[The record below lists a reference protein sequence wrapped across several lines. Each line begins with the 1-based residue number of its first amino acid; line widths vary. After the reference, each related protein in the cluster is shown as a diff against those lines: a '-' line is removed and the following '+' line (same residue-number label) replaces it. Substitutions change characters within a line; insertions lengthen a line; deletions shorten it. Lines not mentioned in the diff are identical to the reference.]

1 MALIKCPECGKEIS
15 DAAESCPNCGY
26 PIKGQ
31 QQIGD
36 SDGLGKG
43 QETKKLKTV
52 LFIVVGIILVVIV
65 CGGSLLF
72 KKGGLIDKLTDKEAP
87 KFENV
92 PTELTFNVDD
102 DVKFNDI
109 VKEKNIKV
117 TDNVDTDIEIKIDS
131 SQVKL
136 DVPGK
141 YLITLSARDKA
152 KNIGKVEVPV
162 YVNDYETH
170 KEYLAA
176 ITLEK
181 SKLDKSSSGSYQYE
195 GITVPDSEVN
205 NIEAGTMYR
214 SISRQLEGF
223 YLFGNMIYKNWNT
236 EIASTVFGIDKPESY
251 DDMKPYVDSVF
262 SYITPD
268 ATLPQILSWIQE
280 CTTVSG
286 EFDYEK
292 ANFSFEIT
300 DLTATAKEMHI
311 TEKMLG
317 YVLAVIDEY
326 GPEENFK
333 GKPVRE
339 IYGLLQKQT
348 DQQQRYYFRMNTK
361 GERKKMYVLK
371 NGKNFYIRIEN
382 GSVIKTP
389 KFVEATKFR
398 NTEIAQ
404 TVIDLKPGQL
414 HSYRVC
420 DVYNKIVYPKGRTRV
435 IYTPRERKMIYH
447 KAEGRCQLCGCK
459 ITYDEMSLDHIV
471 PLAMG
476 GEDSLEN
483 LQATCEPCNSHK
495 KALLP
500 EAYFDKVNRTFVF
513 QMNKKYSHNLLWKLS
528 KLFIGR
534 LEKQA

>member
-1 MALIKCPECGKEIS
+1 MRENEGGVDKALIKCPECGKEIS

-170 KEYLAA
+170 KAYLAA

-205 NIEAGTMYR
+205 NIEAGTMY
-214 SISRQLEGF
+214 
-223 YLFGNMIYKNWNT
+223 
-236 EIASTVFGIDKPESY
+236 
-251 DDMKPYVDSVF
+251 
-262 SYITPD
+262 
-268 ATLPQILSWIQE
+268 LSLI
-280 CTTVSG
+280 
-286 EFDYEK
+286 
-292 ANFSFEIT
+292 
-300 DLTATAKEMHI
+300 HI
-311 TEKMLG
+311 
-317 YVLAVIDEY
+317 
-326 GPEENFK
+326 
-333 GKPVRE
+333 
-339 IYGLLQKQT
+339 
-348 DQQQRYYFRMNTK
+348 
-361 GERKKMYVLK
+361 
-371 NGKNFYIRIEN
+371 
-382 GSVIKTP
+382 
-389 KFVEATKFR
+389 
-398 NTEIAQ
+398 
-404 TVIDLKPGQL
+404 
-414 HSYRVC
+414 
-420 DVYNKIVYPKGRTRV
+420 
-435 IYTPRERKMIYH
+435 
-447 KAEGRCQLCGCK
+447 
-459 ITYDEMSLDHIV
+459 
-471 PLAMG
+471 
-476 GEDSLEN
+476 
-483 LQATCEPCNSHK
+483 
-495 KALLP
+495 
-500 EAYFDKVNRTFVF
+500 
-513 QMNKKYSHNLLWKLS
+513 
-528 KLFIGR
+528 
-534 LEKQA
+534 

>member
-1 MALIKCPECGKEIS
+1 MRENEGGVDMALIKCPECGKEIS

-333 GKPVRE
+333 GNSYSCK
-339 IYGLLQKQT
+339 LQV
-348 DQQQRYYFRMNTK
+348 K
-361 GERKKMYVLK
+361 GDAAKEEK
-371 NGKNFYIRIEN
+371 NI
-382 GSVIKTP
+382 
-389 KFVEATKFR
+389 
-398 NTEIAQ
+398 
-404 TVIDLKPGQL
+404 L
-414 HSYRVC
+414 
-420 DVYNKIVYPKGRTRV
+420 
-435 IYTPRERKMIYH
+435 
-447 KAEGRCQLCGCK
+447 
-459 ITYDEMSLDHIV
+459 TYDDFNATLDGV
-471 PLAMG
+471 W
-476 GEDSLEN
+476 
-483 LQATCEPCNSHK
+483 C
-495 KALLP
+495 
-500 EAYFDKVNRTFVF
+500 
-513 QMNKKYSHNLLWKLS
+513 
-528 KLFIGR
+528 
-534 LEKQA
+534 

>member
-1 MALIKCPECGKEIS
+1 MRENEGGVDMALIKCPECGKEIS

-251 DDMKPYVDSVF
+251 DDMNWLRGNKSMALITCPGCGNKVSDKAMYCPKCGRKINISGKVCMECGTVLMENEKECHNCGCPVERDKNNVPTFNTYEVNKNLEVKTAMNRQKASKITKILCIIFICIGIIFLSMGFYKKNSYSNPDSDSNYSYNTKYTNSYVGGDAYN
-262 SYITPD
+262 YIINGTYF
-268 ATLPQILSWIQE
+268 T
-280 CTTVSG
+280 
-286 EFDYEK
+286 
-292 ANFSFEIT
+292 
-300 DLTATAKEMHI
+300 
-311 TEKMLG
+311 G
-317 YVLAVIDEY
+317 YVVLGMGALIIAAITGVASLKWLI
-326 GPEENFK
+326 EEN
-333 GKPVRE
+333 E
-339 IYGLLQKQT
+339 INRIEKE
-348 DQQQRYYFRMNTK
+348 D
-361 GERKKMYVLK
+361 ERK
-371 NGKNFYIRIEN
+371 
-382 GSVIKTP
+382 
-389 KFVEATKFR
+389 
-398 NTEIAQ
+398 Q
-404 TVIDLKPGQL
+404 DTVKLPDSNISTHQ
-414 HSYRVC
+414 S
-420 DVYNKIVYPKGRTRV
+420 
-435 IYTPRERKMIYH
+435 
-447 KAEGRCQLCGCK
+447 
-459 ITYDEMSLDHIV
+459 
-471 PLAMG
+471 G
-476 GEDSLEN
+476 GN
-483 LQATCEPCNSHK
+483 
-495 KALLP
+495 
-500 EAYFDKVNRTFVF
+500 
-513 QMNKKYSHNLLWKLS
+513 
-528 KLFIGR
+528 
-534 LEKQA
+534 

>member
-1 MALIKCPECGKEIS
+1 MRENEGGVDMALIKCPECGKEIS

-280 CTTVSG
+280 CT
-286 EFDYEK
+286 
-292 ANFSFEIT
+292 
-300 DLTATAKEMHI
+300 
-311 TEKMLG
+311 
-317 YVLAVIDEY
+317 
-326 GPEENFK
+326 
-333 GKPVRE
+333 
-339 IYGLLQKQT
+339 
-348 DQQQRYYFRMNTK
+348 
-361 GERKKMYVLK
+361 
-371 NGKNFYIRIEN
+371 
-382 GSVIKTP
+382 
-389 KFVEATKFR
+389 
-398 NTEIAQ
+398 
-404 TVIDLKPGQL
+404 
-414 HSYRVC
+414 
-420 DVYNKIVYPKGRTRV
+420 KGRTRV

>member
-1 MALIKCPECGKEIS
+1 MRENEGGVDMALIKCPECGKEIS

-317 YVLAVIDEY
+317 YVLALIDEY

-333 GKPVRE
+333 GNSYSCKLQVKGDAAKEEKNILTYDDFNATLDGVSSPVSSE
-339 IYGLLQKQT
+339 NMKESLDGL
-348 DQQQRYYFRMNTK
+348 
-361 GERKKMYVLK
+361 GEGSCRWAFFDK
-371 NGKNFYIRIEN
+371 NVDEYKEGIISTSRGVRIGMDYN
-382 GSVIKTP
+382 SVIYEYGKGM
-389 KFVEATKFR
+389 E
-398 NTEIAQ
+398 
-404 TVIDLKPGQL
+404 G
-414 HSYRVC
+414 
-420 DVYNKIVYPKGRTRV
+420 DVNFSDSDTI
-435 IYTPRERKMIYH
+435 IHM
-447 KAEGRCQLCGCK
+447 LND
-459 ITYDEMSLDHIV
+459 TYVNSQD
-471 PLAMG
+471 
-476 GEDSLEN
+476 DSIKYYKN
-483 LQATCEPCNSHK
+483 QA
-495 KALLP
+495 
-500 EAYFDKVNRTFVF
+500 
-513 QMNKKYSHNLLWKLS
+513 KKYTAYKTQDGLYEMIFIFDENNKVSWILYDNLPNYS
-528 KLFIGR
+528 
-534 LEKQA
+534 

>member
-1 MALIKCPECGKEIS
+1 MRENEGGVDMALIKCPECGKEIS

-176 ITLEK
+176 IT
-181 SKLDKSSSGSYQYE
+181 
-195 GITVPDSEVN
+195 
-205 NIEAGTMYR
+205 
-214 SISRQLEGF
+214 
-223 YLFGNMIYKNWNT
+223 
-236 EIASTVFGIDKPESY
+236 
-251 DDMKPYVDSVF
+251 
-262 SYITPD
+262 
-268 ATLPQILSWIQE
+268 
-280 CTTVSG
+280 
-286 EFDYEK
+286 
-292 ANFSFEIT
+292 
-300 DLTATAKEMHI
+300 
-311 TEKMLG
+311 
-317 YVLAVIDEY
+317 
-326 GPEENFK
+326 
-333 GKPVRE
+333 
-339 IYGLLQKQT
+339 
-348 DQQQRYYFRMNTK
+348 
-361 GERKKMYVLK
+361 
-371 NGKNFYIRIEN
+371 
-382 GSVIKTP
+382 
-389 KFVEATKFR
+389 
-398 NTEIAQ
+398 
-404 TVIDLKPGQL
+404 
-414 HSYRVC
+414 
-420 DVYNKIVYPKGRTRV
+420 
-435 IYTPRERKMIYH
+435 YT
-447 KAEGRCQLCGCK
+447 
-459 ITYDEMSLDHIV
+459 
-471 PLAMG
+471 
-476 GEDSLEN
+476 
-483 LQATCEPCNSHK
+483 
-495 KALLP
+495 
-500 EAYFDKVNRTFVF
+500 
-513 QMNKKYSHNLLWKLS
+513 
-528 KLFIGR
+528 
-534 LEKQA
+534 

>member
-1 MALIKCPECGKEIS
+1 MRENEGGVDMALIKCPECGKEIS

-333 GKPVRE
+333 GNSYSCKLQVKGDAAKEEKNILTHEYGNYILTVDAVRRCDWLNRFGEDEQPGKVAILLEMDIQNQTYDDPYNDFMFIDSQIIVLDENNYSIQSWGTGYDDGEYHTSPKIPV
-339 IYGLLQKQT
+339 GT
-348 DQQQRYYFRMNTK
+348 
-361 GERKKMYVLK
+361 
-371 NGKNFYIRIEN
+371 NGKLVIPYIVDDTCNMVTITFN
-382 GSVIKTP
+382 
-389 KFVEATKFR
+389 
-398 NTEIAQ
+398 NQ
-404 TVIDLKPGQL
+404 
-414 HSYRVC
+414 Y
-420 DVYNKIVYPKGRTRV
+420 KIV
-435 IYTPRERKMIYH
+435 
-447 KAEGRCQLCGCK
+447 AQ
-459 ITYDEMSLDHIV
+459 IT
-471 PLAMG
+471 G
-476 GEDSLEN
+476 
-483 LQATCEPCNSHK
+483 
-495 KALLP
+495 
-500 EAYFDKVNRTFVF
+500 
-513 QMNKKYSHNLLWKLS
+513 
-528 KLFIGR
+528 
-534 LEKQA
+534 